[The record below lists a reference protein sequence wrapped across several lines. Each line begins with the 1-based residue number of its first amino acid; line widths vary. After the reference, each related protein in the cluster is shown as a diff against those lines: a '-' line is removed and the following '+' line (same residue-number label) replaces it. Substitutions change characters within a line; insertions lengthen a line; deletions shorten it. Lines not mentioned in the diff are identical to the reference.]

1 MKLRCGYR
9 MIGHKQIINMKKFT
23 IIHNFTAVAS
33 IEVLAETREEAFQK
47 ARENDLELSD
57 YDFELDSAE
66 IGREEEMSDLQEF
79 INKASEV
86 IKRYGEEEHDS
97 FFSVPT
103 YPTITTESWNGDE
116 FIKQRNIVEDF
127 YWDSEKGLMMDVG
140 EGFEVELDELPEI
153 EQLEVCEL
161 IIREASNNGITL

>member
-1 MKLRCGYR
+1 
-9 MIGHKQIINMKKFT
+9 MKKFT
-23 IIHNFTAVAS
+23 IIHNFTATAS
-33 IEVLAETREEAFQK
+33 IEVLAERREEAFEK

-57 YDFELDSAE
+57 YNFELDSAE
-66 IGREEEMSDLQEF
+66 IGREEYVPDLQEL

-97 FFSVPT
+97 CFSVPT
-103 YPTITTESWNGDE
+103 YPTITTQSWNGNE
-116 FIKQRNIVEDF
+116 FIKHHNIVEDF
-127 YWDSEKGLMMDVG
+127 YYDSDKGLMMYVG

>member
-1 MKLRCGYR
+1 
-9 MIGHKQIINMKKFT
+9 MKKFT
-23 IIHNFTAVAS
+23 IIQNFTAVTS

-57 YDFELDSAE
+57 YSFELDSAE
-66 IGREEEMSDLQEF
+66 IGREEDIPDLKEL
-79 INKASEV
+79 INKTSEV

-97 FFSVPT
+97 LFSVPT

-127 YWDSEKGLMMDVG
+127 YWGSEKGLMMDVG

>member
-1 MKLRCGYR
+1 
-9 MIGHKQIINMKKFT
+9 MKKFT
-23 IIHNFTAVAS
+23 IIQNFTAVTS

-57 YDFELDSAE
+57 YSFELDSAE
-66 IGREEEMSDLQEF
+66 IGREEDVPDLKEL
-79 INKASEV
+79 ISKASEV
-86 IKRYGEEEHDS
+86 IKRYGEKEHEG
-97 FFSVPT
+97 FFSVPI
-103 YPTITTESWNGDE
+103 YPTITTESWNGEE
-116 FIKQRNIVEDF
+116 FIKHHSIVEDF

>member
-1 MKLRCGYR
+1 
-9 MIGHKQIINMKKFT
+9 MKKFT

-33 IEVLAETREEAFQK
+33 IDVIAETREEAFQK
-47 ARENDLELSD
+47 AKENDLELSD
-57 YDFELDSAE
+57 YNFELDSAE
-66 IGREEEMSDLQEF
+66 IGREEDVPDLKEL
-79 INKASEV
+79 INKASGV
-86 IKRYGEEEHDS
+86 IKRYEEEGNNS
-97 FFSVPT
+97 CFSVPT
-103 YPTITTESWNGDE
+103 YPTITTQSWNGDE

-127 YWDSEKGLMMDVG
+127 YYDSDKGLMMYVG

>member
-1 MKLRCGYR
+1 
-9 MIGHKQIINMKKFT
+9 MKKFT
-23 IIHNFTAVAS
+23 IIHNFTAAAS
-33 IEVLAETREEAFQK
+33 IEVLAETREEAFEK

-57 YDFELDSAE
+57 YNFELDSAE
-66 IGREEEMSDLQEF
+66 IGREEDVPDLKEL

-86 IKRYGEEEHDS
+86 IKRYEEEGNDS
-97 FFSVPT
+97 CFSVPT
-103 YPTITTESWNGDE
+103 YPTITTQSWNGDE

-127 YWDSEKGLMMDVG
+127 YYDSDKGLMMYVG

-153 EQLEVCEL
+153 EQLGVCEL

>member
-66 IGREEEMSDLQEF
+66 IGREEDMPDLQEL
-79 INKASEV
+79 INTASEV

>member
-1 MKLRCGYR
+1 
-9 MIGHKQIINMKKFT
+9 MKKFT
-23 IIHNFTAVAS
+23 IIHNFTATAS
-33 IEVLAETREEAFQK
+33 IEVLAETREEAFEK

-57 YDFELDSAE
+57 YNFELDSAE
-66 IGREEEMSDLQEF
+66 IGREEDVPDLKEL

-86 IKRYGEEEHDS
+86 IKRYEEEGNNS
-97 FFSVPT
+97 CFSVPT
-103 YPTITTESWNGDE
+103 YPTITTQSWNGDE

-127 YWDSEKGLMMDVG
+127 YYDSDKGLMMYVG

>member
-1 MKLRCGYR
+1 
-9 MIGHKQIINMKKFT
+9 MKKFT
-23 IIHNFTAVAS
+23 IIHNFTAAAS
-33 IEVLAETREEAFQK
+33 IEVLAETREEAFEK

-57 YDFELDSAE
+57 YNFELDSAE
-66 IGREEEMSDLQEF
+66 IGREEDVPDLQEL

-86 IKRYGEEEHDS
+86 IKRYEEEGNNS
-97 FFSVPT
+97 CFSVPT
-103 YPTITTESWNGDE
+103 YPTITTQSWNGDE

-127 YWDSEKGLMMDVG
+127 YYDSDKGLMMYVG

>member
-1 MKLRCGYR
+1 
-9 MIGHKQIINMKKFT
+9 MKKFT

-33 IEVLAETREEAFQK
+33 IDVIAETREEAFQK
-47 ARENDLELSD
+47 AKENDLELSD
-57 YDFELDSAE
+57 YNFELDSAE
-66 IGREEEMSDLQEF
+66 IGREEDVPDLKEL

-86 IKRYGEEEHDS
+86 IKRYEEEGNNS
-97 FFSVPT
+97 CFSVPT
-103 YPTITTESWNGDE
+103 YPTITTQSWNGDE

-127 YWDSEKGLMMDVG
+127 YYDSDKGLMMYVG

-153 EQLEVCEL
+153 EQLGVCEL

>member
-1 MKLRCGYR
+1 
-9 MIGHKQIINMKKFT
+9 MKKFT

-33 IEVLAETREEAFQK
+33 IEVLAETREEAFEK
-47 ARENDLELSD
+47 AKENDLELSA
-57 YDFELDSAE
+57 YNFELDSAE
-66 IGREEEMSDLQEF
+66 IGREEDIPDLQEL

-86 IKRYGEEEHDS
+86 IKRYGEEGHDG

-103 YPTITTESWNGDE
+103 YPTITTQSWNGDE

-127 YWDSEKGLMMDVG
+127 YYDSDKGLMMYIG

-153 EQLEVCEL
+153 EQLKVCQV
-161 IIREASNNGITL
+161 IIDAAQANGIEL

>member
-1 MKLRCGYR
+1 
-9 MIGHKQIINMKKFT
+9 MKKFT
-23 IIHNFTAVAS
+23 IIHNFTAAAS
-33 IEVLAETREEAFQK
+33 IEVLAKTREEAFEK
-47 ARENDLELSD
+47 AKENDLELSD
-57 YDFELDSAE
+57 YNFELDSAE
-66 IGREEEMSDLQEF
+66 IGREEDVPDLQEL

-97 FFSVPT
+97 CFSVPT
-103 YPTITTESWNGDE
+103 YPTITTQSWNGNE
-116 FIKQRNIVEDF
+116 FIKHHNIVEDF
-127 YWDSEKGLMMDVG
+127 YYDSDKGLMMYVG

>member
-1 MKLRCGYR
+1 MS
-9 MIGHKQIINMKKFT
+9 KQHFNNMKKFT

-33 IEVLAETREEAFQK
+33 IEVLAETREDAFQK
-47 ARENDLELSD
+47 AKENDLELSA
-57 YDFELDSAE
+57 YNFELDSAE
-66 IGREEEMSDLQEF
+66 LGREEDIPDLQEL

-103 YPTITTESWNGDE
+103 YPTITTQSWNGDE
-116 FIKQRNIVEDF
+116 FIKHHNIVEDF

-140 EGFEVELDELPEI
+140 EGFEVEFDELPEI
-153 EQLEVCEL
+153 EQLNVAQ
-161 IIREASNNGITL
+161 IIIDAAKDNGIEL

>member
-1 MKLRCGYR
+1 
-9 MIGHKQIINMKKFT
+9 MKKFI

-57 YDFELDSAE
+57 YSFELDSAE
-66 IGREEEMSDLQEF
+66 IGREEDIPDLKDL
-79 INKASEV
+79 ISKASEV
-86 IKRYGEEEHDS
+86 IKRYGEEEHDN

-116 FIKQRNIVEDF
+116 FINVEDF
-127 YWDSEKGLMMDVG
+127 YWDSEKGLMINVG

-161 IIREASNNGITL
+161 IIREASNNGIIL

>member
-1 MKLRCGYR
+1 

-33 IEVLAETREEAFQK
+33 IEILAETREEAFQK
-47 ARENDLELSD
+47 ARESDLELSD
-57 YDFELDSAE
+57 YDFEHDSAE
-66 IGREEEMSDLQEF
+66 IGREEDMPDLQEL
-79 INKASEV
+79 INKASEI

-116 FIKQRNIVEDF
+116 FIKQRKIVEDF

>member
-1 MKLRCGYR
+1 
-9 MIGHKQIINMKKFT
+9 MKKFT

-33 IEVLAETREEAFQK
+33 IEVIAETREEAFQRAK
-47 ARENDLELSD
+47 ENDLELSD

-66 IGREEEMSDLQEF
+66 IGREEDMPDLQEL
-79 INKASEV
+79 INKASEI

-103 YPTITTESWNGDE
+103 YPTITTESWNGNE

>member
-1 MKLRCGYR
+1 
-9 MIGHKQIINMKKFT
+9 MKKFT

-33 IEVLAETREEAFQK
+33 IEVIAETREEAFQK
-47 ARENDLELSD
+47 AKENDLELSD
-57 YDFELDSAE
+57 YNFELDSAE
-66 IGREEEMSDLQEF
+66 IGREEYVPDLQEL

-86 IKRYGEEEHDS
+86 IKMYGEEEHDS
-97 FFSVPT
+97 CFSVPT
-103 YPTITTESWNGDE
+103 YPTITTQSWNGNE
-116 FIKQRNIVEDF
+116 FIKHHNIVEDF
-127 YWDSEKGLMMDVG
+127 YYDSDKGLMMYVG

>member
-1 MKLRCGYR
+1 
-9 MIGHKQIINMKKFT
+9 MKKFT

-33 IEVLAETREEAFQK
+33 IEVLAETREEAFEK

-57 YDFELDSAE
+57 YNFELDSAE
-66 IGREEEMSDLQEF
+66 IGREEDVPDLKEL

-86 IKRYGEEEHDS
+86 IKRYEEEGNDS
-97 FFSVPT
+97 CFSVPT
-103 YPTITTESWNGDE
+103 YPTITTQSWNGDE

-127 YWDSEKGLMMDVG
+127 YYDSDKGLMMYVG

-153 EQLEVCEL
+153 EQLGVCEL

>member
-1 MKLRCGYR
+1 MS
-9 MIGHKQIINMKKFT
+9 KQHFNNMKKFT

-33 IEVLAETREEAFQK
+33 IEVLAETREEAFEK
-47 ARENDLELSD
+47 AKENDLELSA
-57 YDFELDSAE
+57 YNFELDSAE
-66 IGREEEMSDLQEF
+66 IGREEDTLDLQEL

-103 YPTITTESWNGDE
+103 YPTITTESWNGNE
-116 FIKQRNIVEDF
+116 FIKHHNIVEDF
-127 YWDSEKGLMMDVG
+127 YYDSDKGLMMYIG

-153 EQLEVCEL
+153 EQLNVCQV
-161 IIREASNNGITL
+161 IIDAAQANGIEL

>member
-1 MKLRCGYR
+1 
-9 MIGHKQIINMKKFT
+9 MKKFT
-23 IIHNFTAVAS
+23 IIQNFTAVAS

-47 ARENDLELSD
+47 AREHDLELSD

-66 IGREEEMSDLQEF
+66 IGWEEDMPDLQEL
-79 INKASEV
+79 INKASEI

-127 YWDSEKGLMMDVG
+127 YYDSDKGLMMYVG

>member
-1 MKLRCGYR
+1 
-9 MIGHKQIINMKKFT
+9 MKKFT

-33 IEVLAETREEAFQK
+33 IEVIAETREEAFEK
-47 ARENDLELSD
+47 ARENDLELSA
-57 YDFELDSAE
+57 YNFELDSAE
-66 IGREEEMSDLQEF
+66 IGREEDIPDLQEL
-79 INKASEV
+79 IGKASEV

-97 FFSVPT
+97 CFSVPT
-103 YPTITTESWNGDE
+103 YPTITTQSWNGEE
-116 FIKQRNIVEDF
+116 FLKHHNIVEDF
-127 YWDSEKGLMMDVG
+127 YYDSDKGLMMYVG

>member
-1 MKLRCGYR
+1 
-9 MIGHKQIINMKKFT
+9 MKKFT

-33 IEVLAETREEAFQK
+33 IEVIAETREEAFEK

-57 YDFELDSAE
+57 YNFELDSAE
-66 IGREEEMSDLQEF
+66 IGREEDVPDLKEL

-86 IKRYGEEEHDS
+86 IKRYEEEGNNS
-97 FFSVPT
+97 CFSVPT
-103 YPTITTESWNGDE
+103 YPTITTQSWNGDE

-127 YWDSEKGLMMDVG
+127 YYDSDKGLMMYVG

-153 EQLEVCEL
+153 EQLGVCEL

>member
-1 MKLRCGYR
+1 
-9 MIGHKQIINMKKFT
+9 MKKFT

-33 IEVLAETREEAFQK
+33 IDVIAETREEAFEK
-47 ARENDLELSD
+47 AKENDLELSD
-57 YDFELDSAE
+57 YNFELDSAE
-66 IGREEEMSDLQEF
+66 IGREEDVPDLKEL

-86 IKRYGEEEHDS
+86 IKRYEEEGNDS
-97 FFSVPT
+97 CFSVPT
-103 YPTITTESWNGDE
+103 YPTITTQSWNGDE
-116 FIKQRNIVEDF
+116 FVKHHNIVEDI
-127 YWDSEKGLMMDVG
+127 YWDSEKGLMMYVG

>member
-1 MKLRCGYR
+1 

-23 IIHNFTAVAS
+23 IIQNFTAVAS

-66 IGREEEMSDLQEF
+66 IGREEDMPDFQEF
-79 INKASEV
+79 INKASEI

-127 YWDSEKGLMMDVG
+127 YWDLEKGLMMDVG
-140 EGFEVELDELPEI
+140 EGFDVELAELTDI
-153 EQLEVCEL
+153 EQLNVCQIIIDAAQANGVEV
-161 IIREASNNGITL
+161 

>member
-1 MKLRCGYR
+1 
-9 MIGHKQIINMKKFT
+9 MKKFT

-66 IGREEEMSDLQEF
+66 IGREEDMPDLQEL

-103 YPTITTESWNGDE
+103 YPTITTESWNGNE

-153 EQLEVCEL
+153 EQLNVAQ
-161 IIREASNNGITL
+161 IIIDAAKDNGIEL

>member
-1 MKLRCGYR
+1 
-9 MIGHKQIINMKKFT
+9 MKKFT

-33 IEVLAETREEAFQK
+33 IEVIAETREEAFEK
-47 ARENDLELSD
+47 AKENDLELSA
-57 YDFELDSAE
+57 YNFELDSAE
-66 IGREEEMSDLQEF
+66 IGREEDIPGLQEL

-103 YPTITTESWNGDE
+103 YPTITTESWNGND

-127 YWDSEKGLMMDVG
+127 YYDSDKGLMMDVG
-140 EGFEVELDELPEI
+140 EGFEVELSELSDV
-153 EQLEVCEL
+153 EQLNVCQV
-161 IIREASNNGITL
+161 IINAAQENGIEL

>member
-1 MKLRCGYR
+1 
-9 MIGHKQIINMKKFT
+9 MKKFT

-33 IEVLAETREEAFQK
+33 IEVIAETREEAFEK
-47 ARENDLELSD
+47 AKENDLELSD
-57 YDFELDSAE
+57 YSFELDSAE
-66 IGREEEMSDLQEF
+66 IGREEDIPDLQEL
-79 INKASEV
+79 ISKASEV
-86 IKRYGEEEHDS
+86 IKRYGEEGHDG

-103 YPTITTESWNGDE
+103 YPTITTQSWNGDE
-116 FIKQRNIVEDF
+116 FIKHHNIVEDF
-127 YWDSEKGLMMDVG
+127 YYDSDKGLMMYVG

>member
-1 MKLRCGYR
+1 
-9 MIGHKQIINMKKFT
+9 MKKFT

-33 IEVLAETREEAFQK
+33 IEVLAETREEAFEK

-57 YDFELDSAE
+57 YNFELDSAE
-66 IGREEEMSDLQEF
+66 IGREEDVPDLKEL

-86 IKRYGEEEHDS
+86 IKRYEEEGNNS
-97 FFSVPT
+97 CFSVPT
-103 YPTITTESWNGDE
+103 YPTITTQSWNGDE

-127 YWDSEKGLMMDVG
+127 YYDSDKGLMMYVG

-153 EQLEVCEL
+153 EQLGVCEL

>member
-1 MKLRCGYR
+1 
-9 MIGHKQIINMKKFT
+9 MKKFT
-23 IIHNFTAVAS
+23 IIHNFTVVAS
-33 IEVLAETREEAFQK
+33 IDVIAETREEAFEK

-57 YDFELDSAE
+57 YSFELDSAE
-66 IGREEEMSDLQEF
+66 IGREEDVPDLKEL

-86 IKRYGEEEHDS
+86 IKRYEEEGNDS
-97 FFSVPT
+97 CFSVPT
-103 YPTITTESWNGDE
+103 YPTITTQSWNGDE

-127 YWDSEKGLMMDVG
+127 YYDSDKGLMMYVG

>member
-1 MKLRCGYR
+1 
-9 MIGHKQIINMKKFT
+9 MKKFT
-23 IIHNFTAVAS
+23 IIQNFTAVAS

-66 IGREEEMSDLQEF
+66 IGREEDMPDLQDL

-86 IKRYGEEEHDS
+86 IKRYGKEEHDS
-97 FFSVPT
+97 LFSVPI

>member
-1 MKLRCGYR
+1 
-9 MIGHKQIINMKKFT
+9 MKKFT
-23 IIHNFTAVAS
+23 IIHNFTAAAS
-33 IEVLAETREEAFQK
+33 IEVLAETREEAFEK
-47 ARENDLELSD
+47 AKENDLELSD
-57 YDFELDSAE
+57 YNFELDSAE
-66 IGREEEMSDLQEF
+66 IGREEEDIPDLQEL

-103 YPTITTESWNGDE
+103 YPTITTQSWNGDE
-116 FIKQRNIVEDF
+116 FLKHHNIVEDF
-127 YWDSEKGLMMDVG
+127 YYDSDKGLMMYIG

>member
-1 MKLRCGYR
+1 
-9 MIGHKQIINMKKFT
+9 MKKFT

-66 IGREEEMSDLQEF
+66 IGREEDMPDLQEL

-103 YPTITTESWNGDE
+103 YPTITTESWNGNE

-153 EQLEVCEL
+153 EQLNVAQ
-161 IIREASNNGITL
+161 IIIDAAKDNGIAL

>member
-1 MKLRCGYR
+1 
-9 MIGHKQIINMKKFT
+9 MKKFT
-23 IIHNFTAVAS
+23 IIHNFTAAAS
-33 IEVLAETREEAFQK
+33 IEVLAETREEAFEK

-57 YDFELDSAE
+57 YNFELDSAE
-66 IGREEEMSDLQEF
+66 IGREEDVPDLKEL

-86 IKRYGEEEHDS
+86 IKRYEEEGNNS
-97 FFSVPT
+97 CFSVPT
-103 YPTITTESWNGDE
+103 YPTITTQSWNGDE

-127 YWDSEKGLMMDVG
+127 YYDSDKGLMMYVG

-153 EQLEVCEL
+153 EQLGVCEL